1 MSPIEVAFAALAHS
15 PWALAAMAGILVID
29 GFFPFV
35 PGETGVV
42 TLSTVAAADG
52 GGRLWIV
59 LLVAVVA
66 TMVGDALAFVIGRRI
81 GIDRWRWMRGRR
93 MSAAFA
99 RASIGL
105 RRRPGLY
112 LVGAKFLPF
121 VRVAVT
127 MTAGASGLSVRRY
140 VPRSLVAS
148 ALYTLYHVVIGAAA
162 GTWLPVSPLV
172 AAVAAIVVVFAVGF
186 AIEGMSA
193 VASKLAL
200 ASNSTRD
207 ISCSSKTRYIA
218 NVTGSNTTA
227 SNTTGWDSATP
238 DSPAAPSA
246 VTPAVPT
253 PAATTTDEP
262 PT

>member
-59 LLVAVVA
+59 LSIAVAA
-66 TMVGDALAFVIGRRI
+66 TMVGDALAFIMGRRI

-99 RASIGL
+99 RASRGL
-105 RRRPGLY
+105 HARPGLY

-127 MTAGASGLSVRRY
+127 MTAGASGLRVRRY
-140 VPRSLVAS
+140 VPRSLLAS
-148 ALYTLYHVVIGAAA
+148 AIYTLYHVAIGAAA
-162 GTWLPVSPLV
+162 GTWLPVSPLD
-172 AAVAAIVVVFAVGF
+172 AAVAAIVAVFAVGF

-193 VASKLAL
+193 VARKLAL
-200 ASNSTRD
+200 ASTSTRD
-207 ISCSSKTRYIA
+207 ISCLTKTRYIA
-218 NVTGSNTTA
+218 NDTA
-227 SNTTGWDSATP
+227 LATA
-238 DSPAAPSA
+238 AAPSTITA
-246 VTPAVPT
+246 
-253 PAATTTDEP
+253 AATTDDP